1 MNDFFNNKLSLL
13 KFILLSIAFGSFFVS
28 EGYATTKSVA
38 ITQQEKTVKGKVTDD
53 NDEPLIGVS
62 VRVAG
67 TSAGTVTDSD
77 GMFQL
82 NVAGSDVLEFSYV
95 GYKTVKVTVGNKP
108 FLSVILRLLWWDM
121 GLNVKGVLLRQLLLL
136 VQKISPVLLLRLFLE
151 HWLVK

>member
-1 MNDFFNNKLSLL
+1 MNDFFSNKLRLL

-108 FLSVILRLLWWDM
+108 FLSVILKEDQEILDEIEDA
-121 GLNVKGVLLRQLLLL
+121 LRR
-136 VQKISPVLLLRLFLE
+136 KHFLTE
-151 HWLVK
+151 VFPYEQEEIRK